1 MAAAHDRQ
9 PSLRR
14 PLPGAGAL
22 ARRDQVQPTQVVAA
36 AGSAIVTAARVGR
49 ILGRS
54 GWRIARQLPGGAM
67 IEREA
72 QRVQQAAIGELRRV
86 LDRPQS
92 VFGATTAEENRAVML
107 IQASRPDEAPL
118 RSAMSELLERS
129 VEADRASSQQYLFG
143 TIMSQLVPDEARIL
157 AALSDREVF
166 ASGDVIIKP
175 VARSSRTRVVLRNAS
190 TIGRA
195 AGVASPENTPTYLS
209 RLHGFGLV
217 EFGPEDAAL
226 GTQYE
231 ILATDAGVQAAM
243 HKGEARKAG
252 PVRLRRTT
260 VTLAPLGRQFWAASN
275 PVGAPERPALR

>member
-1 MAAAHDRQ
+1 MAAHDRQ
-9 PSLRR
+9 PSARR
-14 PLPGAGAL
+14 PLPGGSAL

-54 GWRIARQLPGGAM
+54 GWRIARQLPGAAA

-72 QRVQQAAIGELRRV
+72 QRVQQAAMGELRRV
-86 LDRPQS
+86 LDIPQA
-92 VFGATTAEENRAVML
+92 VFGGSTSAEENRAVML
-107 IQASRPDEAPL
+107 IQNSRPDEAPL
-118 RSAMSELLERS
+118 RSAMGELLERS
-129 VEADRASSQQYLFG
+129 VETDRTSSQQYLFG

-166 ASGDVIIKP
+166 PSGDVIIKP
-175 VARSSRTRVVLRNAS
+175 VARASRTRVVLRNAS
-190 TIGRA
+190 TVGRA
-195 AGVASPENTPTYLS
+195 AGVASPESTPTYLS

-217 EFGPEDAAL
+217 EFGPEDATL

-231 ILATDAGVQAAM
+231 ILATDATVQAAM

-260 VTLAPLGRQFWAASN
+260 VTLAPLGRQFWDASN
-275 PVGAPERPALR
+275 PVGPPARPALH